1 MKSGVLKICFVFII
15 FTFSCVPRTRVIYLQ
30 NENGLREEKT
40 GMIVDGFQL
49 KDFEYRLK
57 PDDVVSVKVTTLTT
71 SEFNFFAASEGQ
83 LGGVSSP
90 LLSGY
95 LIDKEGYIQLPV
107 VDKIM
112 VKGLTIG
119 EAQEKVRVSLD
130 SYLQSPNVIIKL
142 LSFHFT
148 ILGEVRS
155 PGRYTTYDNKINI
168 LEALGTAGD
177 FTEFADR
184 SQIKIV
190 RYEGDNASIFYLN
203 VLEDRLL
210 NSPYFYLQP
219 GDFIAVPPLQ
229 AKIARTYTLANVGL
243 IFSSVTAIGFL
254 VWRLASNR

>member
-1 MKSGVLKICFVFII
+1 MKKGVFLFYLIAVVFVC
-15 FTFSCVPRTRVIYLQ
+15 SCVPRTRVVYLQ
-30 NENGLREEKT
+30 GENGLKEAKT

-71 SEFNFFAASEGQ
+71 TEFNFFAESESQ

-119 EAQEKVRVSLD
+119 EAQEKVRSSLD

-148 ILGEVRS
+148 ILGEVNS

-229 AKIARTYTLANVGL
+229 AKTTRTYTLANIGL
-243 IFSSVTAIGFL
+243 GFSTLTAIGFL
-254 VWRLASNR
+254 IWRLARN

>member
-1 MKSGVLKICFVFII
+1 MKKGVYLFYLLIVFAS
-15 FTFSCVPRTRVIYLQ
+15 SCVPRSRVVYLQ
-30 NENGLREEKT
+30 GNNGLKEAKT

-57 PDDVVSVKVTTLTT
+57 PDDVVSIKVTTLTT
-71 SEFNFFAASEGQ
+71 SEFNFFAESEGQ
-83 LGGVSSP
+83 IGGVSNP
-90 LLSGY
+90 LLAGY
-95 LIDKEGYIQLPV
+95 LLDKEGYIQLPV
-107 VDKIM
+107 IDKIM

-119 EAQEKVRVSLD
+119 EAQEKVRLSLD

-203 VLEDRLL
+203 VLEDKLL

-229 AKIARTYTLANVGL
+229 VRTTRMYTLANVGL
-243 IFSSVTAIGFL
+243 GFSTLTAIGFL
-254 VWRLASNR
+254 VWRLTGNR

>member
-1 MKSGVLKICFVFII
+1 MKKGVYLFYLLIVFAS
-15 FTFSCVPRTRVIYLQ
+15 SCVPRSRVVYLQ
-30 NENGLREEKT
+30 GKYGLKEAKT

-57 PDDVVSVKVTTLTT
+57 PDDVVSIKVTTLTT
-71 SEFNFFAASEGQ
+71 SEFNFFAESEGQ
-83 LGGVSSP
+83 IGGVSSP
-90 LLSGY
+90 LLAGY

-107 VDKIM
+107 IDKIM

-119 EAQEKVRVSLD
+119 EAQEKVRLSLD

-148 ILGEVRS
+148 ILGEVNG

-203 VLEDRLL
+203 VLEDKLL

-229 AKIARTYTLANVGL
+229 VRTTRMYTLANVGL
-243 IFSSVTAIGFL
+243 GFSTLTAIGFL
-254 VWRLASNR
+254 IWRITGNR